1 VDASDALFVRI
12 VVDELCGHVHDKS
25 REFSEDSH
33 ESEYEGFTVGFDAS
47 HALTVKGAPSALAF
61 VASNGEVAAA
71 DDAGLFQGV
80 ASAFDL
86 ASVARVE
93 LQGTGRAI
101 SLEELHADD
110 AGASITNELANFGG
124 FVHGKEGW

>member
-1 VDASDALFVRI
+1 M
-12 VVDELCGHVHDKS
+12 
-25 REFSEDSH
+25 
-33 ESEYEGFTVGFDAS
+33 GFDAS

-71 DDAGLFQGV
+71 DDAGLFQRV
-80 ASAFDL
+80 ASALDFL
-86 ASVARVE
+86 GVARVE
-93 LQGTGRAI
+93 LERARRAV

-124 FVHGKEGW
+124 LVHGKRSGCRLSPVQP